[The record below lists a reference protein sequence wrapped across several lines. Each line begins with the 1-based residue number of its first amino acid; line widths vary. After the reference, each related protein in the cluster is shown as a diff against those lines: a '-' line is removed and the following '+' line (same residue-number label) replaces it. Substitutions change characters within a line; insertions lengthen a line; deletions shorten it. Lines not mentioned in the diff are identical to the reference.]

1 MNLKVGDRVRITSL
15 PESYAADE
23 AKIFQHLVM
32 KQRTVRIYWIDRYG
46 RPWYR
51 IRFKES
57 DGKLE
62 DHSIPI
68 LSSDTN
74 WVLVQSRK

>member
-1 MNLKVGDRVRITSL
+1 MNLKVGDRIYITNI
-15 PESYAADE
+15 PESCSAE
-23 AKIFQHLVM
+23 NVEIFQQLII
-32 KQRTVRIYWIDRYG
+32 KKRTVRIYWIDRYG

-51 IRFKES
+51 IKFKRI

-68 LSSDTN
+68 SGSDTN
-74 WVLVQSRK
+74 WVLVQSK